1 MKALE
6 KKRCKVRSLRAA
18 IVRGEFGGSQL
29 ADRGVTNR
37 VTVSAIIRNWGGT
50 FPYATQTRSRV
61 RPFLLAKLPC
71 MTLPH
76 TIIRASAGSGKT
88 FQLSNRF
95 LDLIE
100 HGEPPERILATTFA
114 RKAAGEILDRILLR
128 LAAAAAKDKAS
139 RELGAC
145 IRNGELTSARCTQL
159 LRELTSNLHRLRVGT
174 IDSFFAQIARSFA
187 LELGVPPAWRI
198 VDEVEDQQL
207 RSQAIQAVL
216 ARHKHDDLLRLF
228 YLLTQGDAQ
237 RSVSQLIRDTVS
249 DLYTIFLDSP
259 AEAWKALPHA
269 TPLSDEA
276 LERAIEELRTLPL
289 GGKKSLEN
297 AREKDFDRALNGDWA
312 EFIGT
317 GIAAKI
323 VAGEETFS
331 RQPIEPHVAKVY
343 DKLIAHAKATLLN
356 RIASYT
362 AGSHELLTH
371 FHEEYERLK
380 HRRRVMRFEDVTRI
394 VGRVAEH
401 GGTDSLAF
409 RLDAHIDHLLLDEF
423 QDTSPQ
429 QWSAIRPFASR
440 VVDRRASKTSTFF
453 CVGDVKQAIYGWRG
467 GVAEIFDG
475 IAAQLKIKGGD
486 TSLAKSFRS
495 SPIII
500 DTVNRVFTRLTRY
513 RELGRSAAAVAA
525 FEKAFPPHETAK
537 TKYNGYAC
545 LRTAPASEEDQKGT
559 TLAFSAAEIER
570 LARETPDRTIGVLC
584 RRHETIAALIYDLR
598 RRGIAA
604 SEEGGNAL
612 TDSAAVNLIISL
624 LQLADHPGDTIARHH
639 LATSVLADHLRLRHR
654 KADDEAIRVSRYVR
668 DKLMTDGYGP
678 AIYQWTTWLA
688 PECDQREL
696 GRLNQLVERAVAYQ
710 PAATLRT
717 ADFLRVI
724 EAERVADPTSD
735 EVRVMTIHAAKGL
748 EFDIV
753 VLPDLDQ
760 PLLGQNDQVV
770 THRENHIGPVDI
782 VCRYVDQSLRPL
794 LPRNIADAFEEAE
807 TRRATEA
814 LCVLYVSLTRA
825 IHALHMILSPTHKG
839 QRKDASGK
847 LLQAALCDG
856 DDAQQ
861 APPSKLLWEH
871 GDPRWYQSPGD
882 EKELAAAA
890 ASEIDESQLPPLQV
904 KVAPP
909 DSARRRSLER
919 VAPSRLHAA
928 KAVSLATAFALGE
941 NQYALDRGSLVH
953 ACFENIEWLD
963 AQQAKPFDRAAL
975 TRLVVSRAPP
985 SIQASGVVDEF
996 FTMLDVGES
1005 RRLLTERD
1013 YLSPERLPFSAKLK
1027 QQLVSQPLTARVR
1040 REYKFATL
1048 VDGTLQQGSID
1059 RLVLLYHGD
1068 QLVAADIID
1077 FKTDTDLAA
1086 AKEKHS
1092 EQLLAYR
1099 DAVGTSFTLPP
1110 DRIAARLLMVTDGS
1124 VVAIA

>member
-1 MKALE
+1 
-6 KKRCKVRSLRAA
+6 
-18 IVRGEFGGSQL
+18 
-29 ADRGVTNR
+29 
-37 VTVSAIIRNWGGT
+37 
-50 FPYATQTRSRV
+50 
-61 RPFLLAKLPC
+61 

-128 LAAAAAKDKAS
+128 LAEAAAKPKAS
-139 RELGAC
+139 RELGAF
-145 IRNGELTSARCTQL
+145 IRNDELTSARCTEL
-159 LRELTSNLHRLRVGT
+159 LRALTSNLHRLRVGT

-198 VDEVEDQQL
+198 VDEVEDQEL
-207 RSQAIQAVL
+207 RTQAIQAVL
-216 ARHKHDDLLRLF
+216 ARHKHEDLLRLF

-249 DLYTIFLDSP
+249 NLYTIFLDSP
-259 AEAWKALPHA
+259 AEAWKALPMSASPFSGTGVPPVTGDSPAGRRGHS
-269 TPLSDEA
+269 LEDA
-276 LERAIEELRTLPL
+276 LEELRTLPL

-297 AREKDFDRALNGDWA
+297 ARADDFDRALNGDWE
-312 EFIGT
+312 EFIGK
-317 GIAAKI
+317 GIAGAI
-323 VAGEETFS
+323 VAGKDAFN
-331 RQPIEPHVAKVY
+331 RQAIEPHVAKVY
-343 DKLIAHAKATLLN
+343 ERLIAHARATLLN

-362 AGSHELLTH
+362 AGAHELLAH
-371 FHEEYERLK
+371 FHEEYQRLK

-394 VGRVAEH
+394 VGRVADH
-401 GGTDSLAF
+401 GGTDAMAF

-475 IAAQLKIKGGD
+475 IASQLKITGGD
-486 TSLAKSFRS
+486 TSLAKSYRS
-495 SPIII
+495 SPIVI
-500 DTVNRVFTRLTRY
+500 DGVNRVFTRLTRC

-537 TKYNGYAC
+537 SEYNGYAC
-545 LRTAPASEEDQKGT
+545 LRTAPANEEDQKSA
-559 TLAFSAAEIER
+559 TLTFAAAEIER

-624 LQLADHPGDTIARHH
+624 LTLADHPGDTIARHH
-639 LATSVLADHLRLRHR
+639 LATSVLADRLRLRHR
-654 KADDEAIRVSRYVR
+654 KSDDDAIRVSRDVR
-668 DKLMTDGYGP
+668 DKLMTEGYGP

-696 GRLNQLVERAVAYQ
+696 SRLNQLVERAFAYQ

-717 ADFLRVI
+717 ADFLRI
-724 EAERVADPTSD
+724 IKTQRVADPTSD
-735 EVRVMTIHAAKGL
+735 KVRVMTIHAAKGL
-748 EFDIV
+748 EFDVV

-770 THRENHIGPVDI
+770 TRREDHIGPVDI

-794 LPRNIADAFEEAE
+794 LPPRIAAAFEEAE

-825 IHALHMILSPTHKG
+825 IHALHMIISPTHKG
-839 QRKDASGK
+839 QRKEASGK

-861 APPSKLLWEH
+861 APPNKILWQL

-890 ASEIDESQLPPLQV
+890 AEAIDESKLPPLQV
-904 KVAPP
+904 KLATP
-909 DSARRRSLER
+909 DSSRRRSLER
-919 VAPSRLHAA
+919 SAPSRLHAA
-928 KAVSLATAFALGE
+928 KHVSLASAFALGE

-963 AQQAKPFDRAAL
+963 AQRAAPLDRAAL
-975 TRLVVSRAPP
+975 ARLVVSRAPP
-985 SIQASGVVDEF
+985 SIQAAGVVDDF
-996 FTMLDVGES
+996 FAMLDLGDAPAAD
-1005 RRLLTERD
+1005 RA
-1013 YLSPERLPFSAKLK
+1013 RLPFARAIALFSAGEKTAGESAAHHPRALRVPIRHARRRHAAARK
-1027 QQLVSQPLTARVR
+1027 HRPPGAPLSRQHARRGRHHRLQNRRRPRRRARKAPRPIARLPRRRKPLV
-1040 REYKFATL
+1040 
-1048 VDGTLQQGSID
+1048 
-1059 RLVLLYHGD
+1059 
-1068 QLVAADIID
+1068 
-1077 FKTDTDLAA
+1077 LAA
-1086 AKEKHS
+1086 ARPHRGAAADGKIW
-1092 EQLLAYR
+1092 LGRGNCLAN
-1099 DAVGTSFTLPP
+1099 TPSTLFHF
-1110 DRIAARLLMVTDGS
+1110 RIEMELRVIL
-1124 VVAIA
+1124 IRIF